1 MSSDKV
7 VQSIKDVLLDP
18 QRQAEVVQACVQLVE
33 NEVQSKKGLTGMGI
47 KTGFKAVKKFKPD
60 IISQLLKDLLPEF
73 VNAVEPLYQDY
84 LQSGMND
91 LKTFLI
97 QNKDKVAQQLL
108 NITDARAAKSKH
120 KILVSTYKKLRPLGQ
135 AQVIAAIPGLA
146 TLLKRF
152 NL

>member
-1 MSSDKV
+1 MSSDKI

-33 NEVQSKKGLTGMGI
+33 NEVKSKKGLTGMGI

-60 IISQLLKDLLPEF
+60 IIPQLLKDLLPEF
-73 VNAVEPLYQDY
+73 VNAVEPLYQEY
-84 LQSGMND
+84 LQSGMSD
-91 LKTFLI
+91 LKAFLI

-120 KILVSTYKKLRPLGQ
+120 KILVSTYKKLRPIGQ
-135 AQVIAAIPGLA
+135 AQVIAAIPELA